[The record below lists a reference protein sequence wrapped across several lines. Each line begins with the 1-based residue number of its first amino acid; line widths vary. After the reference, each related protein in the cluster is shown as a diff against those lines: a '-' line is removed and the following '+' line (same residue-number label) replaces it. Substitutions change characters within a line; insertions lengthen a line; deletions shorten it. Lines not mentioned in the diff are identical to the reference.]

1 MKMAYLINKGKS
13 VGESD
18 AWIILTIGKYE
29 FVFVFFLSCKSIKF
43 SQPDSL
49 IDASSNWKRNSIPI
63 QLMEKR
69 QIEKIAK
76 R

>member
-1 MKMAYLINKGKS
+1 MKMAYLINKRKS

-29 FVFVFFLSCKSIKF
+29 FVFVFFLSCRSIKF

-49 IDASSNWKRNSIPI
+49 IDASSN
-63 QLMEKR
+63 
-69 QIEKIAK
+69 
-76 R
+76 